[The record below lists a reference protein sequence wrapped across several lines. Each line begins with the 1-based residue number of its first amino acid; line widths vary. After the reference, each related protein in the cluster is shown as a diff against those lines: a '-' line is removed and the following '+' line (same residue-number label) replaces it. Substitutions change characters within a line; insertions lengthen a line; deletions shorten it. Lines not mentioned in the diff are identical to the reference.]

1 MMSTESNSERV
12 RVVILEDDL
21 DTRARFRLAVE
32 RDPAM
37 QLVADFSLAG
47 DALAWLEK
55 NDLDVLITD
64 LGLPDLPG
72 LAVIAYC
79 ANRHVH
85 ADILVISMYEDE
97 QHVVRSLE
105 AGASGY
111 LLKDSLDEEIAGR
124 IREMRAGGAPMS
136 PVIARLVLKRFRPAQ
151 VVRAAEE
158 VDSSWVRPTA
168 RELLV
173 LTRIAQG
180 FSYAEIAELE
190 GISRHTVHAHIKNI
204 YSKLAVHSRTE
215 AVFEA
220 SRLGLIA
227 SPGRA

>member
-1 MMSTESNSERV
+1 MSTESISSRV
-12 RVVILEDDL
+12 RVVILEDDAE
-21 DTRARFRLAVE
+21 TRTRLRVAVE
-32 RDPAM
+32 RDPTM
-37 QLVADFSLAG
+37 QLVAEFSLAG
-47 DALAWLEK
+47 DALGWLEK

-79 ANRHVH
+79 ANRHVR
-85 ADILVISMYEDE
+85 AEILVISMYEDE
-97 QHVVRSLE
+97 QHVIRSLE

-111 LLKDSLDEEIAGR
+111 LLKDSLNEEIAGR

-136 PVIARLVLKRFRPAQ
+136 PVIARLVLKRLRP
-151 VVRAAEE
+151 VVQAAEE

-180 FSYAEIAELE
+180 FSYAEIAKLE
-190 GISRHTVHAHIKNI
+190 KISPHTVHAHIRNI

-220 SRLGLIA
+220 SRLGLIVA
-227 SPGRA
+227 PGRV

>member
-1 MMSTESNSERV
+1 MMQTELDHERL
-12 RVVILEDDL
+12 RVVILEDDAE
-21 DTRARFRLAVE
+21 TRTRFGAAVA

-37 QLVADFSLAG
+37 HLVAEFARAS

-55 NDLDVLITD
+55 NELDVLITD

-79 ANRHVH
+79 ANRHAR

-97 QHVVRSLE
+97 QHVICSLE

-111 LLKDSLDEEIAGR
+111 LLKDSLDDEIASR
-124 IREMRAGGAPMS
+124 IRELRAGGAPMS
-136 PVIARLVLKRFRPAQ
+136 PVIARLVLKRFRP
-151 VVRAAEE
+151 VRETGQTLE
-158 VDSSWVRPTA
+158 IDNSWVRPTP
-168 RELLV
+168 RELLM

-180 FSYAEIAELE
+180 FSYAEIAKLE
-190 GISRHTVHAHIKNI
+190 NISKHTVHAHIKNV

-220 SRLGLIA
+220 SRLGLI
-227 SPGRA
+227 SPPGRA

>member
-1 MMSTESNSERV
+1 MESKSNRM
-12 RVVILEDDL
+12 RVVILEDDAE
-21 DTRARFRLAVE
+21 TRARFRVAVE
-32 RDPAM
+32 RDPTM
-37 QLVADFSLAG
+37 QLVAEFSLAG

-55 NDLDVLITD
+55 NELDVLITD

-72 LAVIAYC
+72 LAVITYC
-79 ANRHVH
+79 ANRHVNS
-85 ADILVISMYEDE
+85 DILVISMYEDE

-136 PVIARLVLKRFRPAQ
+136 PVIARLVLKRFRPTLQ
-151 VVRAAEE
+151 VAEE

-180 FSYAEIAELE
+180 FSYAEIAKLE
-190 GISRHTVHAHIKNI
+190 NISPHTVHAHIRNI
-204 YSKLAVHSRTE
+204 YSKLSVHSRTE

-220 SRLGLIA
+220 SRLGLINT
-227 SPGRA
+227 PGRL